1 MSADVTAAKPTPQ
14 LALALRAYP
23 GVSKEPIV
31 HPKDKWRLFSVVLRS
46 LAASGVPR
54 EGTVIHVLLDNCPD
68 PYVDLCREL
77 LPGYELF
84 FHRLTKVGNHGTF
97 LMQIDLLLQSGA
109 PIVGFV
115 EDDYLFLENSCG
127 EALAFMAK
135 HADADFVTL
144 YDHLDYYRESIHGYR
159 RELRHEGARH
169 WQTVSSTCLT
179 FFARRDA
186 LLAAAPTLRT
196 YAQDNW
202 DSSMFM
208 ALTKLGFWQ
217 PRDWWRVF
225 VAQRWGTNLMRYTYK
240 RAVQFSLFRL
250 LFGKRYKLWSP
261 IPALATHLERP
272 TVSPGFDWKKEA
284 ERFDE
289 PPRTRL

>member
-1 MSADVTAAKPTPQ
+1 MTPK
-14 LALALRAYP
+14 LAIALRAYP

-31 HPKDKWRLFSVVLRS
+31 HPKDKWRLFTVVLRS

-54 EGTVIHVLLDNCPD
+54 EGTVIHVMLDNCPD
-68 PYVDLCREL
+68 SYVELTKEL
-77 LPGYELF
+77 LPGYELV
-84 FHRLTKVGNHGTF
+84 FHRLVKVGNHGTF
-97 LMQIDLLLQSGA
+97 LMQIDLLLKSGA
-109 PIVGFV
+109 PIVAFV
-115 EDDYLFLENSCG
+115 EDDYIFLENSFT
-127 EALAFMAK
+127 EALEFMTK

-144 YDHLDYYRESIHGYR
+144 YDHKDYYTESIHRYP
-159 RELRHEGARH
+159 REMRLGTLRH

-179 FFARRDA
+179 FLVKRDA
-186 LLAAAPTLRT
+186 LIDAADTLRS
-196 YAQDNW
+196 YAKDNW

-225 VAQRWGTNLMRYTYK
+225 VRQRWGTNLMRYTYK
-240 RAVQFSLFRL
+240 RAVKFSFFRL

-261 IPALATHLERP
+261 VPALATHMETV

-284 ERFDE
+284 ERFDAE
-289 PPRTRL
+289 PRTKL